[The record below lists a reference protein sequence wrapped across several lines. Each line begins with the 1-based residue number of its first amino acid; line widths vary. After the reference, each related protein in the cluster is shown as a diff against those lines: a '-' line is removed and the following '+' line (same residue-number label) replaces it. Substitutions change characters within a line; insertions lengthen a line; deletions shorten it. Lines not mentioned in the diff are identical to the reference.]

1 MFPDY
6 CKNAERQERTIG
18 AFAEYRLQFSCLYLV
33 TNANNSVI
41 DEQFH
46 FWDNRVAFDD
56 SNLANQV
63 AAAVFAVHKPDFA
76 AFLLYNRT
84 NRRGT

>member
-1 MFPDY
+1 MFLDY
-6 CKNAERQERTIG
+6 CKTAERQECTIG
-18 AFAEYRLQFSCLYLV
+18 AFADYRLQFSCLNLV
-33 TNANNSVI
+33 MNANHSVI

-46 FWDNRVAFDD
+46 FWDNRVEFDD

-63 AAAVFAVHKPDFA
+63 AVAVFAVHKPDFA
-76 AFLLYNRT
+76 AFLLYNRA